1 MTPFLNRDPWL
12 ESILL
17 CALVARLI
25 FFMVYPD
32 VFFPDTIGFQRIGQQ
47 IFSGQIISNDIYMPL
62 YPIWVQLM
70 GGGFTL
76 KLADILLSTGMV
88 FLIYKL
94 SFALFSN
101 RLTSLVAAVIT
112 AFYPHFLFYA
122 VTGLTETAFTFLLV
136 AAFWVLYRGNIYLGS
151 VLLVSA
157 LLVRPSL
164 DFLNPLLIII
174 FTFFVH
180 RSGWKT
186 SLKHLAAYI
195 MIYGILMTPWWMHQ
209 YKKYD
214 TFIRLNLGDGV
225 VLYAGNN
232 PLNRTGGGIGGKD
245 KDVDH
250 GQFSYIKDPVEL
262 NNFKRQ
268 LAIDYILDNPT
279 HFVKMAG
286 VKFMR
291 FWRLYPFASQYQQW
305 HVILTSLLSYGVVL
319 FLATG
324 LLICNGKKYFL
335 RLLPILGLIVYLT
348 LVHVIT
354 IGSIRYRFPLEP
366 FLIIFAAHFV
376 ATVGENTNLVR
387 KLKEKI
393 ALI

>member
-1 MTPFLNRDPWL
+1 MIPFLNRDPWL
-12 ESILL
+12 GSILL
-17 CALVARLI
+17 GALVARLI

-32 VFFPDTIGFQRIGQQ
+32 VSFPDAILYPLMGEE
-47 IFSGQIISNDIYMPL
+47 IFSGQIILSNDIYMPL
-62 YPIWVQLM
+62 YPIWVHLM
-70 GGGFTL
+70 GGGFTM

-94 SFALFSN
+94 SFTLFSN
-101 RLTSLVAAVIT
+101 RLTSLVAALIT

-136 AAFWVLYRGNIYLGS
+136 AAFWVLYRGNIYWGS

-180 RSGWKT
+180 RLGWKK

-195 MIYGILMTPWWMHQ
+195 MIYGVLMTPWWMHQ

-214 TFIRLNLGDGV
+214 TFIRLSLGDGN

-245 KDVDH
+245 VDH
-250 GQFSYIKDPVEL
+250 EQFVHIKDPIEI
-262 NNFKRQ
+262 NNLKMQ
-268 LAIDYILDNPT
+268 MAIDYIFDNPT

-305 HVILTSLLSYGVVL
+305 HVILTSLLSYGLVL
-319 FLATG
+319 FLAIG
-324 LLICNGKKYFL
+324 FLIRNGKKYFL
-335 RLLPILGLIVYLT
+335 RLLPILGLIAYLT

-354 IGSIRYRFPLEP
+354 ISSIRYRFPLEP

-376 ATVGENTNLVR
+376 ATVGENTNLTR

-393 ALI
+393 ALV